1 MPVINTNMNALFA
14 QNALQVNARSL
25 SSAMQELSTGS
36 RINSAKDDA
45 AGLAIASTMTS
56 QVRGLNMA
64 AKNGNDAI
72 SLLQTAE
79 GAMAQQS
86 AMLQR
91 MRELAVQSSS
101 ASVSTVNKADLDLE
115 FQALSDQ
122 IDQIGANT
130 QWNGG
135 DVLTGLG
142 GSSGL
147 YSFQV
152 GSEAGTSNKIDVTL
166 NNMSTTGTGAKFSAI
181 ASSSVDTG
189 TNASSAITALTTA
202 LTNLNHERANVGAN
216 INRLTYAVDN
226 ITNVAQNATEG
237 RSRILDTDYA
247 TASSQL
253 AKAQIIQQA
262 ATAMLAQAN
271 QQPQTVLALLK

>member
-14 QNALQVNARSL
+14 QNALGVNARAL
-25 SSAMQELSTGS
+25 STAMQQLSTGS

-45 AGLAIASTMTS
+45 AGMAIANTMTA
-56 QVRGLNMA
+56 QIRGLNMA

-72 SLLQTAE
+72 SLVQTAE
-79 GAMAQQS
+79 GAMTQQT

-91 MRELAVQSSS
+91 MRELAVQASSD
-101 ASVSTVNKADLDLE
+101 STSDTNKGYLNTE
-115 FQALSDQ
+115 FTSLRTQ
-122 IDQIGANT
+122 IDQIGSKT
-130 QWNGG
+130 QWNGAN
-135 DVLTGLG
+135 VLDATGG
-142 GSSGL
+142 TATNGT
-147 YSFQV
+147 YVFQV
-152 GSEAGTSNKIDVTL
+152 GSASGVTISVSIGS
-166 NNMSTTGTGAKFSAI
+166 MSTTGALSAVTASAISTSTTATSAI
-181 ASSSVDTG
+181 ASIDLALGVV
-189 TNASSAITALTTA
+189 ASARSTL
-202 LTNLNHERANVGAN
+202 GAG

>member
-1 MPVINTNMNALFA
+1 MSVINTNINALFA

-25 SSAMQELSTGS
+25 SSAMQQLSTGS

-45 AGLAIASTMTS
+45 AGLAIADTMTA
-56 QVRGLNMA
+56 QIRGLNMA
-64 AKNGNDAI
+64 VKNGNDAI

-79 GAMAQQS
+79 GAMAQQT

-91 MRELAVQSSS
+91 MREIAVQASSD
-101 ASVSTVNKADLDLE
+101 STSDTNKGYLNTE
-115 FQALSDQ
+115 FTSLRSQ
-122 IDQIGANT
+122 IDQIGSKT
-130 QWNGG
+130 QWNGAN
-135 DVLTGLG
+135 VLDATGG
-142 GSSGL
+142 TGTTGT
-147 YSFQV
+147 YVFQV
-152 GSEAGTSNKIDVTL
+152 GSASGVTISVSIGS
-166 NNMSTTGTGAKFSAI
+166 MSTTATTGAL
-181 ASSSVDTG
+181 
-189 TNASSAITALTTA
+189 SAITASSISTSTA
-202 LTNLNHERANVGAN
+202 STSAIANIDLSLGVLASARSTLGAG

>member
-1 MPVINTNMNALFA
+1 MSVINTNMNSLFA
-14 QNALQVNARSL
+14 QNALQVNSRAL
-25 SSAMQELSTGS
+25 STAMQQLSTGS

-45 AGLAIASTMTS
+45 AGMAIADTMTA
-56 QVRGLNMA
+56 QIRGLNMA

-79 GAMAQQS
+79 GAMTQQT

-91 MRELAVQSSS
+91 MRELAVQASSD
-101 ASVSTVNKADLDLE
+101 SVSDTNKGYLDTE
-115 FQALSDQ
+115 FQALLTQ
-122 IDQIGANT
+122 IDQIGTAT
-130 QWNGG
+130 QWNGAN
-135 DVLTGLG
+135 VLDATGG
-142 GSSGL
+142 TSADGT
-147 YSFQV
+147 YVFQV
-152 GSEAGTSNKIDVTL
+152 GSASGVTISVSVSD
-166 NNMSTTGTGAKFSAI
+166 MSTSGVLADVSGVVISTASDATASLALIDSAL
-181 ASSSVDTG
+181 A
-189 TNASSAITALTTA
+189 ALDD
-202 LTNLNHERANVGAN
+202 ERATLGAG
-216 INRLTYAVDN
+216 INQLTYAVDN

>member
-1 MPVINTNMNALFA
+1 MAVINTNMNALFA

-25 SSAMQELSTGS
+25 SSAMQQLSTGS

-45 AGLAIASTMTS
+45 AGMAISDTMTA
-56 QVRGLNMA
+56 QIRGLNMA

-72 SLLQTAE
+72 SLVQTAE
-79 GAMAQQS
+79 GAMTQQT

-91 MRELAVQSSS
+91 MRELAVQASSD
-101 ASVSTVNKADLDLE
+101 STSDTNKGYLNTE
-115 FQALSDQ
+115 FTSLRTQ
-122 IDQIGANT
+122 IDQIGSKT
-130 QWNGG
+130 QWNGAN
-135 DVLTGLG
+135 VLDATGG
-142 GSSGL
+142 TATNGT
-147 YSFQV
+147 YVFQV
-152 GSEAGTSNKIDVTL
+152 GSASGVTISVSIGS
-166 NNMSTTGTGAKFSAI
+166 MSTTGALSAVTASAISTSTTATSAI
-181 ASSSVDTG
+181 ASIDLALGVL
-189 TNASSAITALTTA
+189 ASARSTL
-202 LTNLNHERANVGAN
+202 GAG

>member
-1 MPVINTNMNALFA
+1 MSVINTNMNSLFA
-14 QNALQVNARSL
+14 QNALQINARNL
-25 SSAMQELSTGS
+25 SSAMQQLSTGS

-45 AGLAIASTMTS
+45 AGLAIADTMTS
-56 QVRGLNMA
+56 QIRGLNMA

-79 GAMAQQS
+79 GAMSQQT

-91 MRELAVQSSS
+91 MRELAVQASSD
-101 ASVSTVNKADLDLE
+101 SVSETNKGYLDTE
-115 FQALSDQ
+115 FQALLTQ
-122 IDQIGANT
+122 IDQIGSAT
-130 QWNGG
+130 QWNGQ
-135 DVLTGLG
+135 DVLAATGG
-142 GSSGL
+142 TSADGT
-147 YSFQV
+147 YVFQV
-152 GSEAGTSNKIDVTL
+152 GSASGVTISVSVSD
-166 NNMSTTGTGAKFSAI
+166 MSTGGVLSDVSGVVISTASDATASLALIDSAL
-181 ASSSVDTG
+181 A
-189 TNASSAITALTTA
+189 ALDD
-202 LTNLNHERANVGAN
+202 ERATLGAG
-216 INRLTYAVDN
+216 INQLTYAVDN

-253 AKAQIIQQA
+253 ARAQIIQQA